1 MALVLIHGY
10 AETGLIFNHLIP
22 KLNHSEIHNI
32 ELPGFG
38 IEPSPKDYSLKHY
51 ADFILNYLNKNNI
64 SQAHFAGH
72 SLGGYI
78 LSELAAINPTVF
90 KSLTFI
96 HSHASTDSLDRQKR
110 RNEIAKSLIKFGSEP
125 FLKLFYEGLFKPENL
140 PANASVIESLFSAGK
155 KIPLNTLV
163 ELQYAMR
170 DRKDRISNLNDANFP
185 VYFFAGSHDNLIPLA
200 EIEQQAAQIQ
210 SAQVIISNSAH
221 MAQFEDSNSLI
232 AHLNSLT

>member
-10 AETGLIFNHLIP
+10 AETGFIFKHIIP
-22 KLNHSEIHNI
+22 QLNHTEIYNI

-38 IEPSPKDYSLKHY
+38 IEAPPNEYSLKNY
-51 ADFILNYLNKNNI
+51 AEFIHNHLQKNNI
-64 SQAHFAGH
+64 SGAHFAGH

-78 LSELAAINPTVF
+78 LAELTAINPEIF

-96 HSHASTDSLDRQKR
+96 HSHASIDSTDRQKR

-140 PANASVIESLFSAGK
+140 TSNSKLIDNLFSEGT
-155 KIPLNTLV
+155 KIPLTTLI

-170 DRKDRISNLNDANFP
+170 DRKDRISEINEANFP
-185 VYFFAGSHDNLIPLA
+185 VYFFAGEYDNLIPLA
-200 EIEQQAAQIQ
+200 EIELQAAQIK
-210 SAQVIISNSAH
+210 SAQVLLSNSAH